1 MTIKQALVKELDKI
15 FEHTAQQT
23 MFRSRSNDYLYEGL
37 AWVYLWWLRAGKV
50 KGFLEEQYELHHIGG
65 QDIAGE
71 EKFIRLL
78 RLTWK
83 LDWADHTRAT
93 LQQWS
98 LALRKLHTEYETNK
112 DAYRIRPQE
121 QLARFIDTSGGVR
134 RLIGADRYD
143 DTGSNERTTKSKSKP
158 GRSEEDK
165 ALLDSKHLEMGVQH
179 FATAKPISSIQS
191 TKPIAANRLGYA
203 LALIRAKPNGS
214 FAVMATV
221 NDDAQINQAIIS
233 SYERDSTAAPV
244 VLQMLAEVISTQSIP
259 KTIEQHRDRLQDSK
273 KIKIADGE
281 VRTVKQYKRLLFRK
295 KQRDIVLS
303 ENRTACSVVTV
314 VKPKASILASSKDV
328 FLRVQDRRYL
338 EQAII
343 QEQDLSVYTANDKH
357 KVPVLRDT
365 EEKASHRLIVEN
377 KLLRSRRAIYFYALD
392 TVAEYSRAQADV
404 NAEYTEA
411 ALWTAT
417 VDMLWI
423 ERLYVGFVDGWL
435 NELGKH
441 ITREKHKTIRVE
453 FGRTQLAFK
462 HYGEN
467 GNLTT
472 ASKQFDIAN
481 VGTAS
486 KPIRP
491 LFLTK
496 DLLPVLAGLAAADI
510 VGNVKLAANEDVL
523 TLAYKTALASY
534 TISVPT
540 CTPSAKRNTTA
551 FAAYGKIAN
560 A

>member
-1 MTIKQALVKELDKI
+1 MTTKQALVKELDKI

-23 MFRSRSNDYLYEGL
+23 MFRSRGNDYLYEGL
-37 AWVYLWWLRAGKV
+37 AWVYLWWLRASKV
-50 KGFLEEQYELHHIGG
+50 KGLLEEQYQLYNIGG
-65 QDIAGE
+65 QNIAGE
-71 EKFIRLL
+71 EKFTRLL

-83 LDWADHTRAT
+83 LDWADDSKAN

-98 LALRKLHTEYETNK
+98 LALRKLHTEYDTNR
-112 DAYRIRPQE
+112 DAYRTDPQAR
-121 QLARFIDTSGGVR
+121 LAQFIETSGGVR
-134 RLIGADRYD
+134 KLIGADKYD
-143 DTGSNERTTKSKSKP
+143 DTGSNEPTKKSKSKS
-158 GRSEEDK
+158 GRSEEDT

-179 FATAKPISSIQS
+179 FATAKSISSIQS

-233 SYERDSTAAPV
+233 SYKRDSTAAPT
-244 VLQMLAEVISTQSIP
+244 VLQVLAEVISTQSIP
-259 KTIEQHRDRLQDSK
+259 LTIEQHRDRLQDSK
-273 KIKIADGE
+273 KITTANGE
-281 VRTVKQYKRLLFRK
+281 VLTVKQYKRLLFRK
-295 KQRDIVLS
+295 QQRDIVLS

-314 VKPKASILASSKDV
+314 VKPNARILASSKDV

-343 QEQDLSVYTANDKH
+343 QQQDLSIYTANDKH

-365 EEKASHRLIVEN
+365 EVKASHRLIVEN

-392 TVAEYSRAQADV
+392 TVGDYSRAQADV

-417 VDMLWI
+417 VDQLWI
-423 ERLYVGFVDGWL
+423 ERLYVGFVSGWL

-441 ITREKHKTIRVE
+441 ITRAKHKTIRVE

-472 ASKQFDIAN
+472 ASKPFDIAN

-486 KPIRP
+486 KLIQP

-496 DLLPVLAGLAAADI
+496 DLLPVLAGLAAADF
-510 VGNVKLAANEDVL
+510 VGNMKLAANEDVL
-523 TLAYKTALASY
+523 TLTYKTALASY

-540 CTPSAKRNTTA
+540 CTPSAKRNTIA
-551 FAAYGKIAN
+551 FAVYGG
-560 A
+560 

>member
-1 MTIKQALVKELDKI
+1 MTNKQALVKELDKI

-23 MFRSRSNDYLYEGL
+23 MFRSRGNDYLYEGL
-37 AWVYLWWLRAGKV
+37 AWVYLWWLRASKV
-50 KGFLEEQYELHHIGG
+50 KGLLEEQYQLYNIGG
-65 QDIAGE
+65 QNIVGE
-71 EKFIRLL
+71 EKFTRLL

-83 LDWADHTRAT
+83 LDWADDSKAN

-98 LALRKLHTEYETNK
+98 LALRKLHTEYDTNR
-112 DAYRIRPQE
+112 DAYRTEPQAR
-121 QLARFIDTSGGVR
+121 LAQFIETSGGVR
-134 RLIGADRYD
+134 KLIGADKYD
-143 DTGSNERTTKSKSKP
+143 DTGSNEPTKKSKSKS
-158 GRSEEDK
+158 GRSEEDT

-179 FATAKPISSIQS
+179 FATAKSISSIQS

-233 SYERDSTAAPV
+233 SYKRDSTAAPT

-259 KTIEQHRDRLQDSK
+259 LTIEQHRDRLQDSK
-273 KIKIADGE
+273 KITTANGE
-281 VRTVKQYKRLLFRK
+281 VLTVKQYKRLLFRK
-295 KQRDIVLS
+295 QQRDIVLS

-314 VKPKASILASSKDV
+314 VKPTASILASSKDV

-343 QEQDLSVYTANDKH
+343 QQQDLSIYTANDKH

-365 EEKASHRLIVEN
+365 EVKASHRLIVEN

-392 TVAEYSRAQADV
+392 TVGEYSRTQADV
-404 NAEYTEA
+404 NAEYSEA

-417 VDMLWI
+417 VDKLWI
-423 ERLYVGFVDGWL
+423 ERLYVGFVSGWL
-435 NELGKH
+435 TELGKH
-441 ITREKHKTIRVE
+441 ITRAKHKTIRVE

-472 ASKQFDIAN
+472 ASKPFDIAN

-486 KPIRP
+486 KPIQP

-496 DLLPVLAGLAAADI
+496 DLLPVLAGLAAADF
-510 VGNVKLAANEDVL
+510 VGNVKLAANADVL
-523 TLAYKTALASY
+523 TLTYKTALASY

-540 CTPSAKRNTTA
+540 CTPSAKRNITA
-551 FAAYGKIAN
+551 FAVYGG
-560 A
+560 